1 MIFLPATPHLLKT
14 RRLCFMKGV
23 TPDRCNGD
31 NGDDDDDDDVLC
43 SPLLEGYHEL

>member
-1 MIFLPATPHLLKT
+1 
-14 RRLCFMKGV
+14 MKGV

-31 NGDDDDDDDVLC
+31 NGDDDDDDDDDDDVLC

>member
-1 MIFLPATPHLLKT
+1 
-14 RRLCFMKGV
+14 MKGV